1 MSLSNQKYHF
11 NQWIFDPIQDQLTNI
26 SDSSVTK
33 IEPQV
38 AALLILL
45 IKNSDE
51 VLSKEQLSA
60 QLWPNTVVE
69 ENSVYQLLTKLRKIL
84 QDPPKQ
90 PKIIKTFPKKGYRFI
105 AQLIDTQSIHAP
117 ETIINPAARTENN
130 QLSSISSP
138 VFFSSRVKVLSL
150 LCLVIGFSAIAFF
163 SKQTKEQQVKQYI
176 SEDITT
182 ELGLES
188 WPAPHPSDNSLA
200 YIKDA
205 QQLWL
210 KAENKTASLL
220 INDEG
225 LLSNVSWDD
234 EGKRLAFWRVDINGC
249 AIIIVDQQ
257 GKQLSRSAN
266 IDCQRVAR
274 LIWLD
279 DQQIIA
285 LYREKSD
292 LAAFQYNIIKKE
304 FTEIPLLKQSN
315 EHLRTAVKAWHDEIY
330 YILIDADYTSRL
342 INQQGDTLF
351 QWQFPVKF
359 AAFDSKNQRLLIND
373 ESKHLGLYSIGIEGD
388 KQSIAQT
395 ARGVFSTIA
404 ADKQGNFYTTVEN
417 WQVNIRDKDNLPIF
431 SSTSLDYL
439 PVSNALGETTF
450 MSRRGGFCQIY
461 LHVGGKVSQLSQY
474 KSYDTVKFLQW
485 SPDLA
490 LILTNRDNK
499 AYIYNRKGLV
509 QSFPLVTKNLPVS
522 FGWLTNEK
530 IYSFDGEYLRYY
542 QLSGQKVAE
551 FKVTAEQLYY
561 QVDQKTWWLYNPE
574 QLSSVKGEL
583 LNTEQLSTQRVLSMN
598 QSRKVSG
605 IRLVENNLYW
615 KSQNGQQDTIW
626 QLALKNINK
635 NTEPVIVKSGK
646 FIWNYDVNS
655 NNEITVAIKEN
666 IDGNIRFYHP

>member
-1 MSLSNQKYHF
+1 MSVSKQKYHF
-11 NQWIFDPIQDQLTNI
+11 NQWLFDPVQDRLTDTTDN
-26 SDSSVTK
+26 SVTK
-33 IEPQV
+33 VEPQV
-38 AALLILL
+38 AALLSLL
-45 IKNSDE
+45 IENSDE

-90 PKIIKTFPKKGYRFI
+90 PTIIKTFPKKGYRFI
-105 AQLIDTQSIHAP
+105 AKLIDAP
-117 ETIINPAARTENN
+117 ETIKSVASTKNNKSAPIIN
-130 QLSSISSP
+130 S
-138 VFFSSRVKVLSL
+138 VFFSARVKAFSL

-163 SKQTKEQQVKQYI
+163 SKQTKELQVVQYI

-188 WPAPHPSDNSLA
+188 WPAPHPLDNSIA

-210 KAENKTASLL
+210 KAKDKPASLL
-220 INDEG
+220 ISSESV
-225 LLSNVSWDD
+225 LSNVTWDAD
-234 EGKRLAFWRVDINGC
+234 GKRLAFWRVDPAGC
-249 AIIIVDQQ
+249 AIIIADQQ
-257 GKQLSRSAN
+257 GVQLSKSAN

-279 DQQIIA
+279 DQKIIA
-285 LYREKSD
+285 LYREKSE
-292 LAAFQYNIIKKE
+292 LTVFQYNILKKN
-304 FTEIPLLKQSN
+304 FIEIPLLKQSN
-315 EHLRTAVKAWHDEIY
+315 EHLRTAVKAWHEELY
-330 YILIDADYTSRL
+330 YILIDADYNSRL

-351 QWQFPVKF
+351 QWKFPVKF

-373 ESKHLGLYSIGIEGD
+373 ESKHLGLYSIGIDGD

-404 ADKQGNFYTTVEN
+404 ADSQGNFYATVEN

-439 PVSNALGETTF
+439 PVSNALGETAF

-485 SPDLA
+485 STDLS

-499 AYIYNRKGLV
+499 AYIYNRKGLA
-509 QSFPLVTKNLPVS
+509 QSFPLITKNLPVS
-522 FGWLTNEK
+522 FGWLANDK

-542 QLSGQKVAE
+542 QLSGQKIAE
-551 FKVTAEQLYY
+551 FKITAEQVYY
-561 QVDQKTWWLYNPE
+561 QVDQKIWWVFNNE
-574 QLSSVKGEL
+574 QLSSVQGEL
-583 LNTEQLSTQRVLSMN
+583 LNTEQLSTQQTLSIN
-598 QSRKVSG
+598 QSRKVSD
-605 IRLVENNLYW
+605 IRLIANNLYW
-615 KSQNGQQDTIW
+615 KTQVGQQDNIW
-626 QLALKNINK
+626 QLSLDNIN
-635 NTEPVIVKSGK
+635 EDDAPELVKSGK
-646 FIWNYDVNS
+646 LIWNYDVNS
-655 NNEITVAIKEN
+655 NNELTVAIKEN
-666 IDGNIRFYHP
+666 IDGNIRFYHQE